1 MWAAIRRIDQKLF
14 EPFGQYPRLLSE
26 AIGDAA
32 TLLDVGC
39 GSSSPIQYLPRRFD
53 RVVGVDGFQPSLDRA
68 RTLGCHHELIRMELL
83 DIGSRFPAKSFD
95 CVVALDVIEHF
106 EKQDGLRLLDMMEG
120 IARRRVAIFTPNG
133 FLPQGEFDNNP
144 YQLHRSG
151 WSVSEMQDRGYRTI
165 GVSGWKPLFGD
176 YATVRFRPT
185 WLWTRVALITR
196 PVFERWPSQAF
207 QILCVKELR

>member
-1 MWAAIRRIDQKLF
+1 
-14 EPFGQYPRLLSE
+14 
-26 AIGDAA
+26 
-32 TLLDVGC
+32 
-39 GSSSPIQYLPRRFD
+39 
-53 RVVGVDGFQPSLDRA
+53 
-68 RTLGCHHELIRMELL
+68 MELL
-83 DIGSRFPAKSFD
+83 DIGSRFPGKSFD

-151 WSVSEMQDRGYRTI
+151 WSVSEMQDRGYRAI
-165 GVSGWKPLFGD
+165 GVSGWKPLLGE
-176 YATVRFRPT
+176 YAAVRFRPT
-185 WLWTRVALITR
+185 WLWKRVALITQ